1 MVVVV
6 VVLMFVAVV
15 VVVGAIDDVAVVV
28 VAAAVVVVVFI
39 AWIASSRGNR
49 GEMVTQLESV
59 ADVGLVAEHRLGRCR
74 RHRDAAD
81 AADVTFVAAVFVSG
95 TTSFSNRSTT
105 VPCRY
110 LGKRRGQPP
119 SLAATSWGQPPPPS
133 RASLRRGR
141 AAQTFARPAF
151 AKLAGLACIPA
162 HVAPTA
168 VGDDAP
174 AFAAAP

>member
-74 RHRDAAD
+74 RHRDAAAVAD
-81 AADVTFVAAVFVSG
+81 ATVVAAVAVLFF
-95 TTSFSNRSTT
+95 SFS
-105 VPCRY
+105 V
-110 LGKRRGQPP
+110 
-119 SLAATSWGQPPPPS
+119 
-133 RASLRRGR
+133 
-141 AAQTFARPAF
+141 
-151 AKLAGLACIPA
+151 
-162 HVAPTA
+162 
-168 VGDDAP
+168 VGHNVL
-174 AFAAAP
+174 